1 MSHVATKI
9 MTKVIERPFHSLLMY
24 VSDYSICSLHKQTF
38 NSFQNSCYSRLPIGM
53 ASNCAIRGY
62 YIRSKMNNYVLD
74 VKNNEKNGGTPVIA
88 FPMKT
93 GENEDPSNQLWVFEE
108 DGTIKSVA
116 SGLVMD
122 IRGGIGGTDL
132 IVWQKKNEG
141 NEANQKWTWDP
152 PYICCE
158 AANKVLEIE
167 GAKNEP
173 RAKVIAHAKNGG
185 LHQQWRLVPTCKCK
199 R

>member
-1 MSHVATKI
+1 
-9 MTKVIERPFHSLLMY
+9 
-24 VSDYSICSLHKQTF
+24 
-38 NSFQNSCYSRLPIGM
+38 M

-62 YIRSKMNNYVLD
+62 YIQSKMNNYVLD
-74 VKNNEKNGGTPVIA
+74 VKNNENKGGTPVVA

-122 IRGGIGGTDL
+122 IRGGTGGTDL

-141 NEANQKWTWDP
+141 S
-152 PYICCE
+152 
-158 AANKVLEIE
+158 
-167 GAKNEP
+167 
-173 RAKVIAHAKNGG
+173 
-185 LHQQWRLVPTCKCK
+185 
-199 R
+199 